1 MRLKMEGLFGHFDYD
16 LPLFENGSQVAI
28 LTGPNGFGKTT
39 ILRCMEALSKGDLL
53 FFFEIRFQVLIFI
66 ADDGRCLKIQQNGDK
81 LIFAKGTIT
90 PAGESFSTGEEF
102 TFHEV
107 NLFKNKKKSL
117 AYKKLGEK
125 LSAMIEIRQIMRE
138 ITGEVS
144 LIPFLRLSAKKE
156 EESHYYGDN
165 EDDDDNDDDEDDE
178 DEDDDEDDDDE
189 DEDDEDDDDDFW
201 NLNDFFGE
209 PTDPVEKIP
218 GKIRREIS
226 RATQRYNKTS
236 IKLDSQFP
244 SRLLSMTDAEAFSE
258 EEFMRRYKMMGDK
271 LNKLREIGISPSAG
285 LPDNL
290 HYNPQD
296 ARALR
301 IILDNFNQK
310 YQEYALLLEKFS
322 LFRRII
328 NDRFLFKSVKI
339 SAQQRLIVVDEKKQA
354 AGIKKESLI
363 PLESLS
369 SGEKETLLMFYRLI
383 FETGSEN
390 GGKDTLLLID
400 EPETSLHIVWQHSFM
415 QAVDQISE
423 RNHFRTLVATHSPAI
438 LNGYEDVQIDL
449 WENQN
454 ERRET

>member
-90 PAGESFSTGEEF
+90 PVGESFSTGEEF

-178 DEDDDEDDDDE
+178 DEDDDED

-322 LFRRII
+322 LFRKVI

-339 SAQQRLIVVDEKKQA
+339 SAQQKLIIVDEKKA
-354 AGIKKESLI
+354 AGMKKESLI
-363 PLESLS
+363 PLKSLS

-400 EPETSLHIVWQHSFM
+400 EPETSLHVVWQHSFIRTL
-415 QAVDQISE
+415 AQIAE
-423 RNHFRTLVATHSPAI
+423 RNHFHALVATHSPSI
-438 LNGYEDVQIDL
+438 INGYVDHIDL
-449 WENQN
+449 GELYQN
-454 ERRET
+454 GKEE